1 MERKMVQHTD
11 RKIAKVHQRFEAFEL
26 RVLARPAPHV
36 DLSTLHAAFESL
48 RADIDMILEAMV
60 PEYEAPSAEH
70 AEDTAMA
77 ALFATSKILSPPP
90 REHAKRRKGR
100 KEDEARAQKKECRD
114 MEATRE
120 PYLLMRRRVR
130 SGL

>member
-1 MERKMVQHTD
+1 MFKHTE
-11 RKIAKVHQRFEAFEL
+11 RKIAEVHQRLDAFEL

-77 ALFATSKILSPPP
+77 ALFATSKIPPPPP
-90 REHAKRRKGR
+90 REHAKRRRGR
-100 KEDEARAQKKECRD
+100 VKDEARERKKEGGGC
-114 MEATRE
+114 EE
-120 PYLLMRRRVR
+120 NINC
-130 SGL
+130 